1 MQEMSERS
9 PGEGNDNV
17 FQYSCLE
24 KSHRQ
29 RSLEGFTPW
38 DRKESD
44 TTEDTQM
51 ILLPSVA
58 FHIDKVHV
66 FFFVPGN
73 CKCLEVMASY
83 QVSVQVKIP
92 LGFIY
97 SLESIVLVVKPSS
110 ISLKE
115 FLTIMSGKISHFI
128 LILYYVFL
136 KHIHTHLFI
145 LFIYHK
151 LKQKQNTLCVS
162 FYTCVSAG
170 IGLEFSKMHQVRVF
184 SLGKMINAR
193 DVFLNKLKFFLILIS
208 IGVSHK
214 NF

>member
-1 MQEMSERS
+1 M
-9 PGEGNDNV
+9 
-17 FQYSCLE
+17 
-24 KSHRQ
+24 
-29 RSLEGFTPW
+29 
-38 DRKESD
+38 
-44 TTEDTQM
+44 
-51 ILLPSVA
+51 
-58 FHIDKVHV
+58 
-66 FFFVPGN
+66 
-73 CKCLEVMASY
+73 
-83 QVSVQVKIP
+83 KIP

-193 DVFLNKLKFFLILIS
+193 DVFLNKFINSVQSLSLTLCDPTDCSTLGYHQLSELAQTHF
-208 IGVSHK
+208 H
-214 NF
+214 